1 MVESLAS
8 LNSGEGLLIHG
19 FHPDLFLPLIR
30 AVDSR
35 LFITVPDDR
44 FSSIAKYL
52 SPIWDDESVVFVAQP
67 SSDNNVP
74 PGLACSENH
83 LIMRA
88 KELLAGGLG
97 PIQTILCSVSGLSL
111 PVLGCGIENKLG
123 FSSTVSFDDCHDF
136 LVIENYVLVDFVT
149 MPGEFSVRGG
159 IIDVFPFS
167 SICPCRINFLDDI
180 PTVFRFNID
189 SQLTTTEVGDF
200 ILSSIANNEPLP
212 IKDVS
217 LKKFL
222 HVDFDG
228 SGGLCIGGLSVSQ
241 KHLELKTVTHRQ
253 FYNMDRTAF
262 KSVSAIDGL
271 SSVGVVDE
279 NNNIVVPFWF
289 VEKGLPPEK
298 KEQVYAPLELSGI
311 KRGDYLVHRDYGVGV
326 CLGLVLKEDGLSAQ
340 ELLSIKYNDGGVISI
355 DTGCLDLIAFFATAD
370 TDGVALDSLSKKGN
384 WTRKKLSAKK
394 RAEEIIQHLLSLYVK
409 RNDLSR
415 PPFSQDIALENPFLS
430 SFPYED
436 TPDQIRAWNE
446 ISDDLSANSP
456 MDRLLCGDVGF
467 GKTELAI
474 RAAFRVV
481 LSKKRVVVLSP
492 TTILAN
498 QLKSSFSARL
508 EPNAITVDMVSRFRS
523 QKELISV
530 KKSIEENNNDVLIGT
545 HAVLNND
552 IYLKNIGL
560 LIVDEEHRFGV
571 KHKEK
576 IKRFK
581 SSVDVLSMSATPIP
595 RSMNLALSG
604 IYSVSMLQ
612 TAPRLRLPIKT
623 QIEYY
628 NESII
633 KEAIDFEVGRGGQV
647 YFVHNDI
654 DSIKNVSHKLQ
665 NLFPKNYVDYIHG
678 QEPSG
683 KIEKKMVAFISGK
696 IDVLVCTSIIESG
709 IDVPAANCIII
720 NNSHLFGLSQ
730 LYQMR
735 GRVGR
740 GRQQA
745 YAYLLVPKRIL
756 LSEKALKRIKSIE
769 ENISLGSG
777 YNISMTDMEIR
788 GSGSLFGYKQS
799 GGSSSMGYEM
809 YTRMVQRVL
818 HESGTLGS
826 GFRILPE
833 DVVVELYKKRFI
845 PEKYIALESVRMSI
859 YKSLTSATMDKELDD
874 ILYNLVNRFGPVPGT
889 VTNLIKESRLRL
901 VASRVGICSLVR
913 RPCGVVCSV
922 ENRNENYYAS
932 AVIDYAEKFFNES
945 NVKYHIVP
953 TKRAVLSLC
962 IHFENNED
970 IYSLFSRFLGK
981 FGALVKVN

>member
-52 SPIWDDESVVFVAQP
+52 APIWDDESVVFVAQP
-67 SSDNNVP
+67 SRNNNVP
-74 PGLACSENH
+74 TGLAYSENH
-83 LIMRA
+83 LVMRA

-97 PIQTILCSVSGLSL
+97 PIKTILCSAGGLSL

-189 SQLTTTEVGDF
+189 SQLTTTVVENF

-212 IKDVS
+212 IKAVS

-228 SGGLCIGGLSVSQ
+228 SGRLCIGGLSVSQ

-271 SSVGVVDE
+271 SSIGVVDE

-289 VEKGLPPEK
+289 IEKGLPPEK
-298 KEQVYAPLELSGI
+298 KEQVYAPLELSAI
-311 KRGDYLVHRDYGVGV
+311 KRGDYLVHRDHGVGV
-326 CLGLVLKEDGLSAQ
+326 CLGLVLKEDGLSVQ

-355 DTGCLDLIAFFATAD
+355 DTGSLDLVAFFAPAD
-370 TDGVALDSLSKKGN
+370 AEGVALDSLSKKGN
-384 WTRKKLSAKK
+384 WTRKRLSAKK

-415 PPFSQDIALENPFLS
+415 PPFPQDIALENPFLS

-446 ISDDLSANSP
+446 ISDDLSANFP

-581 SSVDVLSMSATPIP
+581 SCVDVLSMSATPIP

-654 DSIKNVSHKLQ
+654 DSIQNVSHKLQ

-818 HESGTLGS
+818 HESGKLGS

-845 PEKYIALESVRMSI
+845 PEKYIALESVRMSV
-859 YKSLTSATMDKELDD
+859 YKSLTSATLDKELDD
-874 ILYNLVNRFGPVPGT
+874 ILYNLVNRFGPVPDP
-889 VTNLIKESRLRL
+889 VTSLIKESRLRL

-932 AVIDYAEKFFNES
+932 AVIDYAENFFNES

-981 FGALVKVN
+981 FDALVEVN